1 MRWCAPFRRACVV
14 ARARPRQGACLKAQE
29 LPPLIRS
36 GSSGCLP
43 LRSHAPQGHVSK
55 GRRHMQGLAGAQ
67 GPPCRRAGRRRQ
79 AAASYANSPLHSY
92 ADVALFRGVPT
103 VVVDVSPGADPQVPA
118 IELVLTD
125 ALVAAVRGLIAR

>member
-14 ARARPRQGACLKAQE
+14 ARA

-67 GPPCRRAGRRRQ
+67 GPPCRRAGRRAGRRRQ